1 MTRTMFQR
9 LPSLTKSQR
18 ALAGLGLAL
27 VLLLAVNI
35 FSNVALRPFQ
45 LDLTENKLF
54 TVSQGTHDIIGGIDE
69 PVVLRLFF
77 TKAMGE
83 GNPAHVQRFVRVKE
97 LLERYA
103 NLSDGEIRLELLD
116 AAPFSPAEDKAVAFG
131 LTGVPYN
138 EAGDLGYF
146 GLVGTNSTDDVETV
160 RYFAPE
166 RENFVEYDLSKV
178 IHRLTN
184 PKKKVVGL
192 ISSLPIGGA
201 GAMPGQEGP
210 PWPIIQTI
218 RDFFEIRP
226 LPPYM
231 ERVPD
236 DIDVLWIVHPRGFD
250 DHALYAID
258 QFVLN
263 GGRALVFV
271 DPMFETSAR
280 MGATAAAGG
289 ARSELDRLLNAWG
302 LAMAPDKVAGDLDAA
317 RRVRV
322 RHEGRIAVA
331 DYVAWLTLGQAN
343 LDLDD
348 AITGDIKK
356 LNLGTAGILEPLG
369 KPGLTITPLVTTGLR
384 SMAIDVR
391 NFMSQTDVVG
401 LFRNFQPSNHRI
413 ILAARATGNAKTA
426 FPQGIP
432 KVSVPSA
439 EGQTKT
445 QGSGQP
451 PQLTEAKTPIN
462 VIVVA
467 DVDMLHDEFWADV
480 DNQQG
485 QQSLI
490 PNANNL
496 DFVIN
501 ALDNLTGSN
510 ALIQLR
516 GRSNTSRPFHLI
528 QRIRQ
533 DAEQQ
538 FRKKEEE
545 LQQRLAQARTQMES
559 IMERN
564 TRDNRVTLAPEQ
576 RAELDS
582 FRKEMLTV
590 RRELRDVQRALRTDL
605 DRLDDWLKFLNI
617 AAIPL
622 LLVAGV
628 AVVSIYRRRRRTVG
642 HHE

>member
-1 MTRTMFQR
+1 MFQR
-9 LPSLTKSQR
+9 LHPLTKSQR
-18 ALAGLGLAL
+18 AVAGLGLAL
-27 VLLLAVNI
+27 ILLLAVNI

-54 TVSQGTHDIIGGIDE
+54 TVSQGTRDIIERIDE
-69 PVVLRLFF
+69 PIVLRLFF
-77 TKAMGE
+77 TKTMGE
-83 GNPAHVQRFVRVKE
+83 GNPGHVQRFTRVKE

-103 NLSDGEIRLELLD
+103 SLSDGRIRLELLD

-160 RYFAPE
+160 RYFSAD
-166 RENFVEYDLSKV
+166 RENFLEYDLSKV

-201 GAMPGQEGP
+201 GAMPNQEGP
-210 PWPIIQTI
+210 PWPIIQTV
-218 RDFFEIRP
+218 RDFFEIKP
-226 LPPYM
+226 LPPYVD
-231 ERVPD
+231 RIPD
-236 DIDVLWIVHPRGFD
+236 DVDVLWIVHPRGFD

-271 DPMFETSAR
+271 DPVFESAAR
-280 MGATAAAGG
+280 MGMTAATGG
-289 ARSELDRLLNAWG
+289 ARSEMDRLLNAWG
-302 LAMAPDKVAGDLDAA
+302 LAMVPDKVAGDLDAA

-322 RHEGRIAVA
+322 KHEGRIAVA

-356 LNLGTAGILEPLG
+356 LNLGTPGILKPLG
-369 KPGLTITPLVTTGLR
+369 KPGLTIKPLITTGLR

-391 NFMSQTDVVG
+391 NFMAQTDVVG
-401 LFRNFQPSNHRI
+401 LFRNFKPSNQRL
-413 ILAARATGNAKTA
+413 ILAARATGIAKTA
-426 FPQGIP
+426 FPQGLP

-439 EGQTKT
+439 AGNAKT
-445 QGSGQP
+445 AAQAEL

-467 DVDMLHDEFWADV
+467 DVDMLHDQFWADV
-480 DNQQG
+480 ENQQG
-485 QQSLI
+485 QESLV
-490 PNANNL
+490 PNANNV

-516 GRSNTSRPFHLI
+516 GRSNVSRPFHLI

-545 LQQRLAQARTQMES
+545 LQQRLTHARSQMEA

-564 TRDNRVTLAPEQ
+564 TRDNRVTLAPDQ
-576 RAELDS
+576 RAELNS
-582 FRKEMLTV
+582 FRREMLTV
-590 RRELRDVQRALRTDL
+590 RRELRDVQHSLRTNL

-628 AVVSIYRRRRRTVG
+628 IVVSVYRRSRRRPVG

>member
-1 MTRTMFQR
+1 MIRR
-9 LPSLTKSQR
+9 PHSLSKSQR
-18 ALAGLGLAL
+18 AIAGLGLAV

-35 FSNVALRPFQ
+35 ISNVTLRPFQ

-54 TVSQGTHDIIGGIDE
+54 TVSEGTRNIIDGLDE

-83 GNPAHVQRFVRVKE
+83 GNPTHAHHFVRVKE

-103 NLSDGEIRLELLD
+103 SLSDGRIRLELLD

-131 LTGVPYN
+131 LTGIPYN

-146 GLVGTNSTDDVETV
+146 GMVGTNSTDDIELV
-160 RYFAPE
+160 RYFAVD
-166 RENFVEYDLSKV
+166 RESFLEYDLSKT

-201 GAMPGQEGP
+201 GAMPNQEGP
-210 PWPIIQTI
+210 PWPIIQTV

-226 LPPYM
+226 LPPYVD
-231 ERVPD
+231 RIPNDV
-236 DIDVLWIVHPRGFD
+236 DVLWIVHPRGFD

-271 DPMFETSAR
+271 DPLFESGSRDGASA
-280 MGATAAAGG
+280 ASGG
-289 ARSELDRLLNAWG
+289 RSELDQLLNAWG
-302 LAMAPDKVAGDLDAA
+302 LSLLPNKIAGDLDAA

-331 DYVAWLTLGQAN
+331 DYVAWLTLNPAN

-348 AITGDIKK
+348 AVTGDIKK
-356 LNLGTAGILEPLG
+356 LSLGTAGVLEPLG
-369 KPGLTITPLVTTGLR
+369 KPGLTVAPLVTTGLR
-384 SMAIDVR
+384 AMALDVR
-391 NFMSQTDVVG
+391 NFLGQTDVVG
-401 LFRNFQPSNHRI
+401 LFRNFQPENRRL
-413 ILAARATGNAKTA
+413 ILAARSTGIAKSA
-426 FPQGIP
+426 FPQGLP
-432 KVSVPSA
+432 KIAIPSA
-439 EGQTKT
+439 G
-445 QGSGQP
+445 GSASASTPEQP

-485 QQSLI
+485 QQSLV
-490 PNANNL
+490 PNANNV

-516 GRSNTSRPFHLI
+516 GRTNVSRPFHLI

-545 LQQRLAQARTQMES
+545 LQQRLAQARAQMEK

-564 TRDNRVTLAPEQ
+564 TRDNRVTLGPEQ
-576 RAELDS
+576 RAQLDS
-582 FRKEMLTV
+582 FRREMLTV

-622 LLVAGV
+622 ILVAGV
-628 AVVSIYRRRRRTVG
+628 VVVSLYRRRRSHAAG
-642 HHE
+642 HRE